1 MFRKAS
7 AFLVA
12 SIMIMMSLGALGNVK
27 TNDTEPLRVRDP
39 LNIAVLIQDDLIS
52 RVGNELGVTREFIR
66 SLPAGS
72 RVMVGYITAGSLQVR
87 QPFTTDLGRAAST
100 LRIPIAS
107 TSASA
112 YNPYVEVLEALKK
125 FDASWPGHNAVLFIS
140 DGLDTSQG
148 FDATAAGL
156 TLGIDR
162 TISEANRRNAAIFS
176 FYAP

>member
-1 MFRKAS
+1 MFRKVS
-7 AFLVA
+7 QFLVA
-12 SIMIMMSLGALGNVK
+12 SIMLMMSVGASSVNAK
-27 TNDTEPLRVRDP
+27 TNESEALRVREP
-39 LNIAVLIQDDLIS
+39 LNIAILIQDDLIS
-52 RVGNELGVTREFIR
+52 SVGNELGVTREFIR

-125 FDASWPGHNAVLFIS
+125 LH
-140 DGLDTSQG
+140 
-148 FDATAAGL
+148 
-156 TLGIDR
+156 
-162 TISEANRRNAAIFS
+162 
-176 FYAP
+176 